1 MRRYFFDLKDGS
13 SICDPEGKLFADDA
27 SALSYAVRAIRE
39 MIAED
44 LVFAGEIY
52 FTDAVTIRDER
63 GATVRVVTFNSV
75 AGIEDDPSRM
85 SSDFDI
91 Y

>member
-1 MRRYFFDLKDGS
+1 
-13 SICDPEGKLFADDA
+13 
-27 SALSYAVRAIRE
+27 